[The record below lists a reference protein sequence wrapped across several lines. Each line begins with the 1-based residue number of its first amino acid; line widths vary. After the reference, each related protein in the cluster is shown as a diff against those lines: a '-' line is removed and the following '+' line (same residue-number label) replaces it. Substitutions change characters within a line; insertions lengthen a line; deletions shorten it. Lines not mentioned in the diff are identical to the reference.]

1 MITTMP
7 FSVYATI
14 EVALRVRICRAW
26 ESRSDPY
33 WRDDIKRSITALK
46 YIRTK

>member
-14 EVALRVRICRAW
+14 EVALRVGIRRAW
-26 ESRSDPY
+26 ESRNDPY
-33 WRDDIKRSITALK
+33 WRDDIKRSIAALK
-46 YIRTK
+46 YIRNK